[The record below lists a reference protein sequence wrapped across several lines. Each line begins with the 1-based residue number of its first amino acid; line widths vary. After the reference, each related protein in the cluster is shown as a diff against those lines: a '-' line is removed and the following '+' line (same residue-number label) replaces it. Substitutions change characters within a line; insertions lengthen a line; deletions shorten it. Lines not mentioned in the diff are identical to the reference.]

1 MRRSINLTQCGDSQR
16 YFIFSLEF
24 MKRGML
30 KNTSGDT
37 ILSYHGLLDFD
48 NIGDLIQSL
57 KDEMRKRNVRF
68 NTYKKI
74 LSIMIESLENII
86 RYNEILEKDQT
97 IFADYPPEFRIY
109 AEGNRFF
116 IESGNAILNLDIDKL
131 NQKLSKLNE
140 LDKFGIKELYK
151 ETITDGKFSE
161 KGGAGLGIIEMAKI
175 ADGKLDFSF
184 SEINNDCSF
193 FTLRLAV
200 NLEGNKIKQP
210 N

>member
-1 MRRSINLTQCGDSQR
+1 
-16 YFIFSLEF
+16 
-24 MKRGML
+24 ML
-30 KNTSGDT
+30 KNTSGDI
-37 ILSYHGLLDFD
+37 ILSYHGLLNFD

-86 RYNEILEKDQT
+86 RYSEILKDDHS
-97 IFADYPPEFRIY
+97 IFADYPPEFRIFSENNKFY
-109 AEGNRFF
+109 
-116 IESGNAILNLDIDKL
+116 IESGNAILNSDIDQLDK
-131 NQKLSKLNE
+131 KLSMLNK
-140 LDKFGIKELYK
+140 LDKSGIKELYK

-175 ADGKLDFSF
+175 ADENLDFSF
-184 SEINNDCSF
+184 SGINDNCSY

-200 NLEGNKIKQP
+200 NFEGNKMKHP
-210 N
+210 D